1 MYHIQ
6 TNSFEDRDKLAS
18 YLRERGIYTTFRY
31 YPLHWVDFY
40 GQKAVKLKNAE
51 EAALCTL
58 CLPIHQSLSD
68 NEVEKISELILD
80 FKR

>member
-1 MYHIQ
+1 MHLVDAQ
-6 TNSFEDRDKLAS
+6 DRDKLAS
-18 YLRERGIYTTFRY
+18 YLRERFRY

-40 GQKAVKLKNAE
+40 GSKSVKLKNAE
-51 EAALCTL
+51 EVALCTL

-68 NEVEKISELILD
+68 DAVKKISDFVLA